1 MTSKA
6 PGLEAREK
14 HKFQKA
20 TISGDILDVAAE
32 EGAAKDPVQS
42 FGDIYV
48 TNAARKRHV
57 RNKSRFRSQIHVGL
71 VSEIRERQCIRKYIR
86 TPYILK
92 SLLEAIM

>member
-42 FGDIYV
+42 FWRYLCDKCC
-48 TNAARKRHV
+48 TKKARPK
-57 RNKSRFRSQIHVGL
+57 
-71 VSEIRERQCIRKYIR
+71 
-86 TPYILK
+86 
-92 SLLEAIM
+92 